1 MTAAT
6 TPYQA
11 SFDELGTPLHTVTF
25 VVVDLETTGG
35 SAEDDRITEIG
46 AVKVRGGEVLGE
58 LATLVDAGRGIP
70 PQITVLT
77 GITESMLIGAPTPE
91 EVVASFLEWSRGC
104 VIVAHNAP
112 FDLGFL
118 AATAGR
124 AGIGFPAFTVI
135 DTARLARVAL
145 TRDEAPDCRLSTL
158 ARVLRAGTVPN
169 HRALSDARATVDVLH
184 VLMERVGS
192 LGVKSLEELSAF
204 NRRVPEHVR
213 RKRHLAADLP
223 HSPGVY
229 VFRDGLGRALYV
241 GTSRDLRTR
250 VRSYFTASETRKR
263 LQEMVGIAE
272 RVDHIPCVT
281 ALEAA
286 VRELRMI
293 QSEQPRYNRR
303 SRFPEK
309 AVWLTLTDEPWPRL
323 ALARKPKRDGTWLGP
338 FQSTRAAELAK
349 SAILAAFPLRQCT
362 SRIPRSPV
370 GGTACVL
377 AEMGRCGA
385 PCEGALPAA
394 DYETVVAAVRAA
406 VSDDPAPV
414 LDAHHERFARLVE
427 QERFEEAGT
436 HRDRLVAFVRAAA
449 RSQRASALVRIDE
462 LVAAAPR
469 DGGWEIHL
477 VRRGRLA
484 GATVV
489 PRGAAPYPYIDA
501 LIATGE
507 TASSARGPAPAATPA
522 ETALVLDWLSREGVR
537 LVRSS
542 QPWAVPARGA
552 MRVLDTLPDVPAGRR
567 R

>member
-1 MTAAT
+1 MVTAA
-6 TPYQA
+6 YQPT
-11 SFDELGTPLHTVTF
+11 FDELGTPLHAVTF

-46 AVKVRGGEVLGE
+46 AVKVRAGEQIGE
-58 LATLVDAGRGIP
+58 LATLVDPGRGIP

-77 GITESMLIGAPTPE
+77 GITESMLLGAPQPE

-118 AATAGR
+118 AAAARR

-145 TRDEAPDCRLSTL
+145 TKDEAPDCRLSTL
-158 ARVLRAGTVPN
+158 ARVLHSRTVPN
-169 HRALSDARATVDVLH
+169 HRALADARATTDVLH
-184 VLMERVGS
+184 VLLERVGS
-192 LGVKSLEELSAF
+192 LGVKTLEELSAYS
-204 NRRVPEHVR
+204 RHVPEHVR

-223 HSPGVY
+223 HAPGVY

-250 VRSYFTASETRKR
+250 VRSYFTASEPRKR
-263 LQEMVGIAE
+263 LREMIAVAE

-286 VRELRMI
+286 VRELRLI

-323 ALARKPKRDGTWLGP
+323 ALARRPTRDGTWLGP
-338 FQSTRAAELAK
+338 FQTARAAELAK
-349 SAILAAFPLRQCT
+349 SALLAAFPLRQCT
-362 SRIPRSPV
+362 SRIARRPV
-370 GGTACVL
+370 AGSACVL

-385 PCEGALPAA
+385 PCEGALPAEA
-394 DYETVVAAVRAA
+394 YAAVVADVRAA
-406 VSDDPAPV
+406 VDDDPAPV
-414 LDAHHERFARLVE
+414 LDAHHDRFDRLVA
-427 QERFEEAGT
+427 QQRFEEAGT

-449 RSQRASALVRIDE
+449 RSQRAAALVRIDE
-462 LVAAAPR
+462 LVPAAPR

-484 GATVV
+484 GATIV
-489 PRGAAPYPYIDA
+489 PHGASPYPYVDA
-501 LIATGE
+501 LVATGE
-507 TASSARGPAPAATPA
+507 AASTARGPAPAATPA
-522 ETALVLDWLSREGVR
+522 ETALILDWLGREGVR

-552 MRVLDTLPDVPAGRR
+552 TRLLDTLPDVPTRR
-567 R
+567 RR